1 MSSMQVLVAT
11 AEREVYRGEAIMLIA
26 PSAGGELGILP
37 KHCPLLAKLTPGILR
52 IDLKDGESDEV
63 VIAGGFIEVQ
73 PDAVTILADSAERA
87 VDIDE
92 AEALAAQR
100 RAKELLE
107 SKKTDI
113 DVAAAEAE
121 LALIAVRLKL
131 LHKVRK

>member
-11 AEREVYRGEAIMLIA
+11 AEREVYRGEAVMLVA
-26 PSAGGELGILP
+26 PGAGGELGILP
-37 KHCPLLAKLTPGILR
+37 KHCPLLATLTPGILR
-52 IDLKDGESDEV
+52 IDLENGESDEV

-87 VDIDE
+87 ADIDE

-131 LHKVRK
+131 LQKVRK